1 MSSESKELKIDDL
14 EQYDA
19 TENLLFILKQLDI
32 KPAESALKDLRYDLR
47 GDFYCGECD
56 VPLDDCFGHPNYDA
70 PDYYA
75 DYDED
80 RDDGSSDKPV
90 EGEKV

>member
-1 MSSESKELKIDDL
+1 VSNESKELKINDI

-19 TENLLFILKQLDI
+19 LENLFYILKKLSL
-32 KPAESALKDLRYDLR
+32 KPAESALKNLRYDLR
-47 GDFYCGECD
+47 GEFYCGDCD
-56 VPLDDCFGHPNYDA
+56 VPLDECFGHPDYDA

-80 RDDGSSDKPV
+80 RDDVSSEKPTEDK
-90 EGEKV
+90 